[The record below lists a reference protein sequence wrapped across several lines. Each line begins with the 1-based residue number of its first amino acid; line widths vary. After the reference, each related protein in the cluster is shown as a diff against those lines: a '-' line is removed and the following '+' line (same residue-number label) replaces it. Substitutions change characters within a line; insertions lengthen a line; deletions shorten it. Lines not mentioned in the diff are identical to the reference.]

1 MKKQN
6 CSILINILLSLVIT
20 LSIAS
25 FTNMENKPVQNLNN
39 NYTVHVPA
47 EFERQAC
54 IWIMWPSAIYNYNDS
69 PVNPVMISLINA
81 LTPYI
86 PVNIISKSNEEIL
99 HIKELLGNK
108 SYNIHYYIIN
118 HHSIW
123 ARDVG
128 PIFVK
133 DNHNTLS
140 VVDFG
145 FNNYSRY
152 GDLYDIEIDSKVDQ
166 KTAKA
171 LGLKVIKA
179 NLISEGGA
187 IEFNGQ
193 GTMMTT
199 ESVALKRNP
208 TLSKQEIED
217 EYKRV
222 LGIKKIIWLKKGL
235 VEDDDITSGHI
246 DEFARF
252 ADKSTILLAQILP
265 EDRIANS
272 MSESSYLRLE
282 ENYNILVNSTD
293 QDGNP
298 FRIIR
303 IPMPPTFYQEAN
315 DTDEIPMRSYLNY
328 TITNGAVILP
338 TYWKQGRP
346 SSLKITED
354 QVTSIFHEVFPD
366 RDIIGIDAENVNLW
380 GGGLHCITQHM
391 PAN

>member
-179 NLISEGGA
+179 NLIPEGGA

-208 TLSKQEIED
+208 NPTIE
-217 EYKRV
+217 
-222 LGIKKIIWLKKGL
+222 
-235 VEDDDITSGHI
+235 
-246 DEFARF
+246 
-252 ADKSTILLAQILP
+252 LL
-265 EDRIANS
+265 
-272 MSESSYLRLE
+272 
-282 ENYNILVNSTD
+282 
-293 QDGNP
+293 
-298 FRIIR
+298 
-303 IPMPPTFYQEAN
+303 
-315 DTDEIPMRSYLNY
+315 
-328 TITNGAVILP
+328 
-338 TYWKQGRP
+338 
-346 SSLKITED
+346 
-354 QVTSIFHEVFPD
+354 FP
-366 RDIIGIDAENVNLW
+366 
-380 GGGLHCITQHM
+380 
-391 PAN
+391 